1 SRLLP
6 HVQGSSILTSPDIVF
21 QSGILTFS
29 IYSKRFSI
37 EKQYA
42 DTIIEKYSAK
52 VEALDFDQR
61 KETAEVLQLALLR
74 IMFSFCLQII
84 DAFVMETTEGKIKN
98 FIKEDTVSGAIS
110 LIVNAIYFKAKW
122 EHEFSKEKITNS
134 TFYSAANKEKEIE
147 FLNEDN
153 TLRNYT
159 EDKDMEVLSLP
170 YKDTSYAFNVFLP
183 KRRFA
188 LDILRR
194 KLTGATIQ
202 NLLSNLQP
210 ALLTTSFPKMK
221 IETNFELK
229 EALIAM
235 GVTKMFSD
243 SANLTGIAKYLPLTV
258 SDAAHKAII
267 EVGLILFHF
276 H

>member
-1 SRLLP
+1 MEYVP
-6 HVQGSSILTSPDIVF
+6 VKILTRVPTV
-21 QSGILTFS
+21 S

-37 EKQYA
+37 EKQYV

-52 VEALDFDQR
+52 VEALDFDQA
-61 KETAEVLQLALLR
+61 KKTAE
-74 IMFSFCLQII
+74 II
-84 DAFVMETTEGKIKN
+84 DEFVRETTEGKIKN

-134 TFYSAANKEKEIE
+134 TFYRAANKEKEME

-170 YKDTSYAFNVFLP
+170 YKDTSYAFNIFLP
-183 KRRFA
+183 KRRSA

-210 ALLTTSFPKMK
+210 TLLTTSFPKMK
-221 IETNFELK
+221 IETDFELK

-235 GVTKMFSD
+235 GVTEMFSD
-243 SANLTGIAKYLPLTV
+243 SANLTGIAKYPPLTV